1 MTKYLVQ
8 KFFWLREKSM
18 IQISQKT
25 LVSFFPIFWNHSG
38 DRSIGLLRSRLYP
51 SALFDG

>member
-8 KFFWLREKSM
+8 KFFLLREKSL

-25 LVSFFPIFWNHSG
+25 LVSLFPIFRDHSG
-38 DRSIGLLRSRLYP
+38 DRSISLFRSRLYP
-51 SALFDG
+51 SALFNG